1 MYLPSRSKHPLP
13 HKQTTRCLP
22 RVTGR
27 LYVSLSPP
35 PTVPPPPP
43 PPLAHTY
50 SSKSGRQRRRRRWSG
65 TPRTWPSST
74 AAIRW
79 RLHHRPPPPPA
90 ASTTGRSEPAPDAGR
105 ASGPGRGASRVATGV
120 SGGARRGGTW
130 RRRVCLGAPRGDV
143 AWRVCPMAR
152 VSRVVALTHARGA
165 CVACRGADTRSWR
178 VSPV

>member
-1 MYLPSRSKHPLP
+1 MNDDGGSSYMSGEGSHSCAWETESDDSAIGGAMEPTLDTSGLRRELDE
-13 HKQTTRCLP
+13 CLHSDLATAIDEAELVLADAE
-22 RVTGR
+22 RETG
-27 LYVSLSPP
+27 
-35 PTVPPPPP
+35 
-43 PPLAHTY
+43 
-50 SSKSGRQRRRRRWSG
+50 
-65 TPRTWPSST
+65 ST
-74 AAIRW
+74 AEAEGQ
-79 RLHHRPPPPPA
+79 PA
-90 ASTTGRSEPAPDAGR
+90 KPYSAMSTD
-105 ASGPGRGASRVATGV
+105 GPGRGASRVATGV